1 MSTFGRKT
9 KKWLP
14 TALLLTLLAL
24 TACGQGQ
31 PAQQNAEPTDQNSSP
46 SDPQFI
52 TIATGGTSG
61 VYYQLGGTLAKLIEE
76 QLGYKT
82 SVQAT
87 GASVENINLLMNEQ
101 AEIGFSIS
109 DSATQAYEGTGPFE
123 GQAPMTDLRAMAAIY
138 PNVIQLVT
146 TEDSGI
152 QSFEDLKGKRV
163 SVGDRNSGTEI
174 NARMIFEAHGMTY
187 DDVKVDYLSFGESI
201 DQIKNGMIDAAVI
214 SSGLPNSAIMDLAVT
229 HKVRLIPISESALD
243 YLQEKYPFFMPM
255 TIPADLYDTAEDTQT
270 VKVANVLLVNHR
282 LSEDVVYNLTK
293 TIFDNLEALYS
304 AHSAA
309 LDIKLETVTE
319 GLLVPLHPGAEKYF
333 KEVGA
338 IQ

>member
-1 MSTFGRKT
+1 MATTQRKT

-14 TALLLTLLAL
+14 LALLLALLAL

-31 PAQQNAEPTDQNSSP
+31 PAQQSGEQSEGSSQQE
-46 SDPQFI
+46 PQFI

-87 GASVENINLLMNEQ
+87 GASVENINLLMNNQ
-101 AEIGFSIS
+101 AEIAFSIS

-146 TEDSGI
+146 TEDTGI
-152 QSFEDLKGKRV
+152 KTFEDLKGKRV

-229 HKVRLIPISESALD
+229 HKVRLIPISESALN
-243 YLQEKYPFFMPM
+243 YLQEKYPFFMPL
-255 TIPADLYDTAEDTQT
+255 TIPADMYDTAEDTQT

-293 TIFDNLEALYS
+293 AIFDNLEALYS
-304 AHSAA
+304 AHNAA

-338 IQ
+338 IP

>member
-1 MSTFGRKT
+1 MAATQRKT

-14 TALLLTLLAL
+14 LALLLALLAL

-31 PAQQNAEPTDQNSSP
+31 PAQQSGEQSEGSSQQE
-46 SDPQFI
+46 PQFI

-87 GASVENINLLMNEQ
+87 GASVENINLLMNNQ
-101 AEIGFSIS
+101 AEIAFSIS

-146 TEDSGI
+146 TEDTGI
-152 QSFEDLKGKRV
+152 KTFEDLKGKRV

-229 HKVRLIPISESALD
+229 HKVRLIPISESALN
-243 YLQEKYPFFMPM
+243 YLQEKYPFFMPV
-255 TIPADLYDTAEDTQT
+255 TIPADMYDTAEDTQT

-293 TIFDNLEALYS
+293 AIFDNLEALYS
-304 AHSAA
+304 AHNAA

>member
-1 MSTFGRKT
+1 MATTQRKT

-14 TALLLTLLAL
+14 LALLLALLAL

-31 PAQQNAEPTDQNSSP
+31 PAQQSGEQSEGSSQQE
-46 SDPQFI
+46 PQFI
-52 TIATGGTSG
+52 TIATGGTAG

-87 GASVENINLLMNEQ
+87 GASVENINLLMNNQ
-101 AEIGFSIS
+101 AEIAFSIS

-146 TEDSGI
+146 TEDTGI
-152 QSFEDLKGKRV
+152 KTFEDLKGKRV

-229 HKVRLIPISESALD
+229 HKVRLIPISESALN
-243 YLQEKYPFFMPM
+243 YLQEKYPFFMPL
-255 TIPADLYDTAEDTQT
+255 TIPADMYDTAEDTQT

-293 TIFDNLEALYS
+293 AIFDNLEALYS
-304 AHSAA
+304 AHNAA

-338 IQ
+338 IP

>member
-1 MSTFGRKT
+1 MAATQRKT

-14 TALLLTLLAL
+14 LALLLALLAL

-31 PAQQNAEPTDQNSSP
+31 PAQQSGEQSEGSSQQE
-46 SDPQFI
+46 PQFI

-87 GASVENINLLMNEQ
+87 GASVENINLLMNNQ
-101 AEIGFSIS
+101 AEIAFSIS

-146 TEDSGI
+146 TEDTGI
-152 QSFEDLKGKRV
+152 KTFEDLKGKRV

-229 HKVRLIPISESALD
+229 HKVRLIPISESALN
-243 YLQEKYPFFMPM
+243 YLQEKYPFFMPL
-255 TIPADLYDTAEDTQT
+255 TIPADMYDTAEDTQT

-293 TIFDNLEALYS
+293 AIFDNLEALYS
-304 AHSAA
+304 AHNAA

>member
-1 MSTFGRKT
+1 MAATQRKT

-14 TALLLTLLAL
+14 LALLLALLAL

-31 PAQQNAEPTDQNSSP
+31 PAQQSGEQSEGSSQQE
-46 SDPQFI
+46 PQFI

-87 GASVENINLLMNEQ
+87 GASVENINLLMNNQ
-101 AEIGFSIS
+101 AEIAFSIS

-146 TEDSGI
+146 TEDTGI
-152 QSFEDLKGKRV
+152 KTFEDLKGKRV

-229 HKVRLIPISESALD
+229 HKVRLIPISESALN
-243 YLQEKYPFFMPM
+243 YLQEKYPFFMPL
-255 TIPADLYDTAEDTQT
+255 TIPADMYDTAEDTQT

-293 TIFDNLEALYS
+293 AIFDNLEALYS
-304 AHSAA
+304 AHNAA

-333 KEVGA
+333 KEVGV

>member
-1 MSTFGRKT
+1 MAATQRKT

-14 TALLLTLLAL
+14 LALLLALLAL

-31 PAQQNAEPTDQNSSP
+31 PAQQSGEQSEGSSQQE
-46 SDPQFI
+46 PQFI

-87 GASVENINLLMNEQ
+87 GASVENINLLMNNQ
-101 AEIGFSIS
+101 AEIAFSIS

-146 TEDSGI
+146 TEDTGI
-152 QSFEDLKGKRV
+152 KTFEDLKGKRV

-229 HKVRLIPISESALD
+229 HKVRLIPISESALN
-243 YLQEKYPFFMPM
+243 YLQEKYPFFMPL
-255 TIPADLYDTAEDTQT
+255 TIPADMYDTAEDTQT

-293 TIFDNLEALYS
+293 AIFDNLEALYS
-304 AHSAA
+304 AHNAA

-338 IQ
+338 IP

>member
-1 MSTFGRKT
+1 MATTQRKT

-14 TALLLTLLAL
+14 LALLLALLAL

-31 PAQQNAEPTDQNSSP
+31 PAQQSGEQSEGSSQQE
-46 SDPQFI
+46 PQFI

-87 GASVENINLLMNEQ
+87 GASVENINLLMNNQ
-101 AEIGFSIS
+101 AEIAFSIS

-146 TEDSGI
+146 TEDTGI
-152 QSFEDLKGKRV
+152 KTFEDLKGKRV

-229 HKVRLIPISESALD
+229 HKVRLIPISESALN
-243 YLQEKYPFFMPM
+243 YLQEKYPFFMPL
-255 TIPADLYDTAEDTQT
+255 TIPADMYDTAEDTQT

-293 TIFDNLEALYS
+293 AIFDNLEALYS
-304 AHSAA
+304 AHNAA

>member
-1 MSTFGRKT
+1 MTPIVGIGNFSK
-9 KKWLP
+9 
-14 TALLLTLLAL
+14 
-24 TACGQGQ
+24 
-31 PAQQNAEPTDQNSSP
+31 
-46 SDPQFI
+46 
-52 TIATGGTSG
+52 
-61 VYYQLGGTLAKLIEE
+61 
-76 QLGYKT
+76 
-82 SVQAT
+82 
-87 GASVENINLLMNEQ
+87 
-101 AEIGFSIS
+101 AEIAFSIS
-109 DSATQAYEGTGPFE
+109 DSATQAYEGSGPFE
-123 GQAPMTDLRAMAAIY
+123 GQEPMENLRAMAAIY

-152 QSFEDLKGKRV
+152 KSFTDLKGKRV

-214 SSGLPNSAIMDLAVT
+214 SSGLPNSAVTDLSVT
-229 HKVRLIPISESALD
+229 HQVRLIPIGEEAMK

-255 TIPADLYDTAEDTQT
+255 TIPADTYDLAEDTQT
-270 VKVANVLLVNHR
+270 VKVANVLLVNHK
-282 LSEDVVYNLTK
+282 LSEEVVYNLTK

-304 AHSAA
+304 SHNAA
-309 LDIKLETVTE
+309 KDIKLETIQE
-319 GLLVPLHPGAEKYF
+319 GLLIPLHPGAEKYF